1 MAVYLE
7 LSNPYET
14 KNIKMIKMDKAFKTY
29 ILAMGIA
36 LSGLY
41 SCQKSNGA
49 DKDAANSLQ
58 LPAIKIDTTTAFI
71 TKDYMGSIEGKVNVE
86 LRPQVEGILQEIYVD
101 EGDFVKAG
109 QALFKIDAS
118 AYNEVYN
125 NALAN
130 ENVEKAKLKNAKLE
144 IDRLKPLIDNEVI
157 APVQLETAKSNYEVA
172 KASLAKASAAVG
184 SAKINVDFTI
194 IKAPVS
200 GYIGRIPKRVGNLV
214 SKSDKEPLT
223 YLSDVSEVYVY
234 FAMSESDYLHFS
246 KAQNKTNDSLVN
258 ETSLGTLLPHAS
270 LILADGIEYKEKGK
284 IDAISGQINKSTGAI
299 SLRASFPNSED
310 LMRSGNTGTI
320 KIQETRKNV
329 ILIPQEI
336 TTNIQDK
343 TFVHLLDPENTVIL
357 REIKI
362 SGTADKNFIVSDGL
376 KRNDIVVKTGFNKL
390 SEGMRV
396 TPQI

>member
-1 MAVYLE
+1 MNNITSYLAKHIMN
-7 LSNPYET
+7 LSVNKKIQRLLFAAT
-14 KNIKMIKMDKAFKTY
+14 
-29 ILAMGIA
+29 LA
-36 LSGLY
+36 SSSFFF
-41 SCQKSNGA
+41 SCQQTIGA
-49 DKDAANSLQ
+49 DKDSSNDLT
-58 LPAIKIDTTTAFI
+58 LPAIKIDTTTAII
-71 TKDYMGSIEGKVNVE
+71 TKDYMGSIEGKINVE
-86 LRPQVEGILQEIYVD
+86 LRPQVEGILQEIFVD
-101 EGDFVKAG
+101 EGDYVKEG
-109 QALFKIDAS
+109 QPLFKIDAS
-118 AYNEVYN
+118 AYDEIYN

-144 IDRLKPLIDNEVI
+144 IDRLKPLIENEVI

-184 SAKINVDFTI
+184 SAQINVGFTV

-234 FAMSESDYLHFS
+234 FAMSESDFLHFS
-246 KAQNKTNDSLVN
+246 KAQNEGNDSLAT
-258 ETSLGTLLPHAS
+258 ETSLGTLLPNAS

-343 TFVHLLDPENTVIL
+343 TFVHLLNEENKVVL
-357 REIKI
+357 KEIKI
-362 SGTADKNFIVSDGL
+362 NGIANKNFIVSEGL
-376 KRNDIVVKTGFNKL
+376 KRGDVVVKTGFNKL
-390 SEGMRV
+390 TEGMRV
-396 TPQI
+396 IPQL